1 MNKKNLKKFIFLIV
15 FLNLSLLVVY
25 LFQIEGLIREN
36 YLVQSYKQKIGD
48 LKEQSSR
55 LEQETRESLSL
66 ENMEKEI
73 KILGFVE
80 ISKIKYIPI
89 SYDYLAKV
97 INY

>member
-48 LKEQSSR
+48 LKEQSTR